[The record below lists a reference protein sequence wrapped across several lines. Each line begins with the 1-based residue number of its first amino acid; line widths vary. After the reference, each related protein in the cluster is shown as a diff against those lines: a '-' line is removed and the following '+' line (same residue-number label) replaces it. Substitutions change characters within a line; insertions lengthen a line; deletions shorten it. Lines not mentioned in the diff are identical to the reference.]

1 MKKENWKILNRKVLS
16 KIHMKLN
23 KNIINQLA
31 NCHPGTAE
39 YFLLELKKKVLKDFE
54 NLSFKENDFIEEG
67 KN

>member
-1 MKKENWKILNRKVLS
+1 
-16 KIHMKLN
+16 MKLN

-39 YFLLELKKKVLKDFE
+39 YVLLELKKKVLKDFE

-67 KN
+67 KHWMK